1 MKRKDIPLI
10 ILFSTTVMIV
20 WTVVYA
26 TLYVAVGVVF
36 PQAVNDL
43 LVHVMVTNVVITVG
57 VVAFISTVHTDR
69 FVRVRDDR

>member
-1 MKRKDIPLI
+1 MKRKDVPLI

-26 TLYVAVGVVF
+26 ALYVAVGVVL

-57 VVAFISTVHTDR
+57 VVALISTVHTNR
-69 FVRVRDDR
+69 FVRVQADR